1 MRFLNKRIETRRCIG
16 TSRCIGTRK
25 RSETRNHIEQVTPGA
40 VYVNSR
46 DQGSAAVE
54 FVVLTLP
61 LFVPFALYL
70 AVVNTQSQVAFDA
83 HNLARQV
90 ARAFVTSPTE
100 DLTSP
105 RTNVVVSAFTNSVL
119 KKHGITSEP
128 QIKVICAASPCLTPG
143 SEVEVIVNILDNS
156 MKPSGY
162 LRFMS
167 TSPTRVIAQDT
178 QVVDTWRST

>member
-1 MRFLNKRIETRRCIG
+1 MRIEHG
-16 TSRCIGTRK
+16 
-25 RSETRNHIEQVTPGA
+25 TPGG
-40 VYVNSR
+40 VYINCH
-46 DQGSAAVE
+46 DKGSAVLE
-54 FVVLTLP
+54 FIVITLP

-100 DLTSP
+100 ELTTP
-105 RTNVVVSAFTNSVL
+105 RTNVVVSAFANSVL

-128 QIKVICAASPCLTPG
+128 EVKVICAASPCLTPG

-156 MKPSGY
+156 VKPSGY
-162 LRFMS
+162 LRFMN